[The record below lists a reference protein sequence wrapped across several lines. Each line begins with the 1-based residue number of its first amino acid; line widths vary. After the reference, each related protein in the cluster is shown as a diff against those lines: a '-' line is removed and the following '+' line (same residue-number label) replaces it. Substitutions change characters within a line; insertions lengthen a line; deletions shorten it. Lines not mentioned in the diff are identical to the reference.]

1 VKFLAIWREM
11 KERLKICANKTE
23 VYLSFKNKLKEVG
36 VDRTVDQIKKKISNF
51 KEGENFYQNFN
62 FIN

>member
-1 VKFLAIWREM
+1 M
-11 KERLKICANKTE
+11 KERLKTCANKTV

-51 KEGENFYQNFN
+51 KEGENFYLK
-62 FIN
+62 ISIL